1 MDVLKK
7 TGTVLVMFEVKT
19 RARKLHLR
27 AVVAGM
33 RMVPTAHIFA
43 YFVSIWCNYWG
54 RIRRC
59 VVLLCYLFHLMW
71 ALRF

>member
-7 TGTVLVMFEVKT
+7 TGTVHVMFEIKT

-33 RMVPTAHIFA
+33 RMVPTAHVFP
-43 YFVSIWCNYWG
+43 YLLSSWCTVEGELGGVGSCWG
-54 RIRRC
+54 SSVTRC
-59 VVLLCYLFHLMW
+59 GL
-71 ALRF
+71 